1 MAAPSSPPP
10 PPPPP
15 PSPPPPP
22 HHRRRCC
29 AGRPR
34 RPRRP
39 PDVVCLEQEVGA
51 WDAVHLEPLSED
63 AFAANLHQR
72 FKRDQIYTYVGNV
85 LVSVNPYKNLA
96 LYSCDVVEAYRCR
109 GLLELPPHIFAV
121 ADTACRWLRDRNEDQ
136 CVVLSGESGAG
147 KTEAARLLLQYVAL
161 ASSSTSTAPPG
172 LQGAAVAPPPP
183 AAATPPPAPA
193 PAPAPTSSS
202 NTSSSGSSSAP
213 LGSGSPHPAPHHHHL
228 LHHHATLHHQH
239 HHHLHHQATSLHHHL
254 SAPHL
259 PAAAAASS
267 SSSSATPR
275 NARQVIKDRLLQ
287 AGPLLE
293 AFGNAKTY
301 RNDNSS
307 RFGKCLDVEFD
318 FKGEPLGGTVT
329 NYLLEKS
336 RVTKQAQG
344 ERNFHIFYQLLTGAD
359 IQLLKSLKLQ
369 RNVDNYAF
377 LHSSRALQL
386 ETVDDR
392 RDFQVTKKA
401 LETLGFTLEEVINV
415 FQIVACVLK
424 LGNIVFIPTN
434 NIDGTEGCTIS
445 NEYELYDVCHLLGT
459 EFGELSGTLKQ
470 RTMSVV
476 VGPTPPPSSGTK
488 ACSGDGERGSPHHH
502 HHHPPPHLLSRAQG
516 TGCDDSE
523 REVYEVC
530 EIVGADQGLV
540 SSMLTS
546 RRLGKECHHSL
557 HSLSHHHVSGQTSQ
571 PQQLADTSL
580 IADLSAVEATTS
592 RDSLC
597 KTLYSRLF
605 TWLVNRVNEGTKV
618 GWYGKRR
625 ILSLLDIY
633 GFEMLEQNSFEQFII
648 NFCNEKLQQVVSEWT
663 LREEQ
668 EEYVREGLEWKH
680 VDFASSSAVC
690 ELIEKNNHGILS
702 ILDEECL
709 RGAECLETGTQV
721 VFPSLDEA
729 FLARIAHAYAGHT
742 HFEAAPQHHRN
753 FVKSENR
760 STLPYNCFRLKHYA
774 GTVTY
779 NVSGFVDK
787 NNDMIHRDI
796 SLAMYRCEHPL
807 LKVLF
812 PEGNPKRT
820 TFKRPAT
827 AGTQFKVSMGALI
840 KNLQSKNPHYIRC
853 IKPNELKQPRI
864 FEMALVLHQ
873 VRYLGLVETA
883 RIRRW
888 GFCYRET
895 YESFL
900 QRYKMLSIHTWPC
913 WRGAAAEGV
922 SYLLRTLPIS
932 ASEFAFGRTKLFIRC
947 PRTVFEL
954 EEFRKERL
962 EDLATLL
969 QKVWRGWRRRRQF
982 LLMKHSQTVIAS
994 AWRSWRECH
1003 FGNYI
1008 KGKKNLW
1015 CLCRVAR
1022 EEYRILKHRKQVEW
1036 AVNVIQKH
1044 YLSWK
1049 RRQFLLTLSCQLP
1062 SDSPI
1067 SRDWPHSH
1075 QRRLADASLLL
1086 RRVHHKWRCHK
1097 YRLKFDQTARNRMRE
1112 KVTASIIFK
1121 DRKASYPRS
1130 VSHPFLGDYVRLR
1143 QNVQWKKICVETN
1156 DQYVVFADIIHKI
1169 TRSSGKFVPILFV
1182 LSTSSMLILD
1192 QRTLQV
1198 KYRVPAAEIYR
1209 LSLSPFLDDVAV
1221 FHVRASSPANEAMS
1235 SQNIPGCLFQSDM
1248 GKKKGDFVFQT
1259 GHVIE
1264 IVTKLFLVV
1273 QNAMGKPPE
1282 VNISTEFEA
1291 NFGQQTVLF
1300 SFKCM
1305 GLPEVQPGQIKI
1317 FRKGNKMEVLV

>member
-1 MAAPSSPPP
+1 MTLKES
-10 PPPPP
+10 
-15 PSPPPPP
+15 
-22 HHRRRCC
+22 RW
-29 AGRPR
+29 
-34 RPRRP
+34 
-39 PDVVCLEQEVGA
+39 E
-51 WDAVHLEPLSED
+51 EPL
-63 AFAANLHQR
+63 
-72 FKRDQIYTYVGNV
+72 
-85 LVSVNPYKNLA
+85 P
-96 LYSCDVVEAYRCR
+96 C
-109 GLLELPPHIFAV
+109 
-121 ADTACRWLRDRNEDQ
+121 
-136 CVVLSGESGAG
+136 
-147 KTEAARLLLQYVAL
+147 
-161 ASSSTSTAPPG
+161 
-172 LQGAAVAPPPP
+172 
-183 AAATPPPAPA
+183 
-193 PAPAPTSSS
+193 
-202 NTSSSGSSSAP
+202 
-213 LGSGSPHPAPHHHHL
+213 
-228 LHHHATLHHQH
+228 
-239 HHHLHHQATSLHHHL
+239 
-254 SAPHL
+254 
-259 PAAAAASS
+259 
-267 SSSSATPR
+267 
-275 NARQVIKDRLLQ
+275 
-287 AGPLLE
+287 
-293 AFGNAKTY
+293 
-301 RNDNSS
+301 
-307 RFGKCLDVEFD
+307 
-318 FKGEPLGGTVT
+318 
-329 NYLLEKS
+329 S
-336 RVTKQAQG
+336 RVTKQAHG

-369 RNVDNYAF
+369 RNVDNYAI

-434 NIDGTEGCTIS
+434 NIDGTEGCTVS
-445 NEYELYDVCHLLGT
+445 NEY
-459 EFGELSGTLKQ
+459 
-470 RTMSVV
+470 
-476 VGPTPPPSSGTK
+476 
-488 ACSGDGERGSPHHH
+488 
-502 HHHPPPHLLSRAQG
+502 
-516 TGCDDSE
+516 
-523 REVYEVC
+523 EVYEVC
-530 EIVGADQGLV
+530 EIVGADQGLM
-540 SSMLTS
+540 SGMLTS

-557 HSLSHHHVSGQTSQ
+557 HSLSHHHVTAQASQ
-571 PQQLADTSL
+571 PPPLADT
-580 IADLSAVEATTS
+580 IVADLSAAEATAS

-597 KTLYSRLF
+597 KALYSRLF
-605 TWLVNRVNEGTKV
+605 TWLINRVNEGTKV

-668 EEYVREGLEWKH
+668 EEYIREGLDWKH
-680 VDFASSSAVC
+680 VDFASSTAVC

-721 VFPSLDEA
+721 LFPSLDEA

-742 HFEAAPQHHRN
+742 HFEAATQHHRN
-753 FVKSENR
+753 FVKSDNR
-760 STLPYNCFRLKHYA
+760 GNLPYNCFRLKHYA

-787 NNDMIHRDI
+787 NNDIIHRDI

-807 LKVLF
+807 LKILF

-820 TFKRPAT
+820 TLKRPAT

-840 KNLQSKNPHYIRC
+840 NNLKSKNPHYIRC

-873 VRYLGLVETA
+873 VRYLNLVETA

-888 GFCYRET
+888 GFCNREN

-913 WRGAAAEGV
+913 WQGAAAEGV
-922 SYLLRTLPIS
+922 SYLLRTLPIP
-932 ASEFAFGRTKLFIRC
+932 ATEFAFGRTKLFIRS
-947 PRTVFEL
+947 PRTMFEL
-954 EEFRKERL
+954 EEFRRERL

-982 LLMKHSQTVIAS
+982 LLMKKSQIIIAS
-994 AWRSWRECH
+994 AWRSWR
-1003 FGNYI
+1003 
-1008 KGKKNLW
+1008 
-1015 CLCRVAR
+1015 AR

-1049 RRQFLLTLSCQLP
+1049 RRQFLLTLSQQLP
-1062 SDSPI
+1062 SESPI

-1075 QRRLADASLLL
+1075 QRRLADASILL
-1086 RRVHHKWRCHK
+1086 RRIHHKWRCHK

-1221 FHVRASSPANEAMS
+1221 FHVRAS
-1235 SQNIPGCLFQSDM
+1235 DM

-1273 QNAMGKPPE
+1273 QNAIGKPPE

-1300 SFKCM
+1300 TFKCM

-1317 FRKGNKMEVLV
+1317 FRKGNKMEVLGI